1 YHCRSFTSYKM
12 KEIVIL
18 SIVAL
23 VACLVGDSSC
33 ISGGTYV
40 GNLNGF
46 EYHVAVLCP
55 VIMCNGAIVSSRNV
69 LTTASCINQ
78 LTPEDVEVYAGSTQY
93 YSGGV
98 SYAVSNI
105 RKHPSFRL
113 LTYEASALAPTNT
126 FIIGTGYGIVG
137 ANYILPDYLIKASLQ
152 QFDRSTCVQYYGS
165 RLLSSMF
172 CAGDQFRCEPGKLLI
187 AGNVEWNSV
196 DRRGCGKGEKRNELY
211 VFNRFTDGKYRGIWM
226 GPQSTH
232 TILINENY
240 KALSL
245 GKNHKGQCGHAKPQ
259 TIYNP
264 LLIATLKDVNVIQAA
279 CGFHHTLFLTDTG
292 TVYAC
297 GDNKMG
303 QLGIGSIKAVA
314 TTPTRINYDGP
325 PICKIGCGGEFSVIL
340 DIEGNLH
347 SFGRP
352 EFGQLGHNDDG
363 QFFITNT
370 KLAFDVKY
378 SPKLITTYIE
388 KDKAG
393 YSSTVSDVKIV
404 DFACGKNH
412 TVAIDSEKRAFSFGF
427 GGYGR
432 LGHNEQKDEWMPRLI
447 KYLNERVTGGAVR
460 VFCGSAYTFVIS
472 GFNNPYIFGK
482 NKPTLS
488 DGVLY
493 PKPINELCGYNFK
506 SIGCSAFSSIFASDN
521 GQLIAWGASPVC
533 GELGIGTNPKSSSK
547 PTLVESM
554 NGFDV
559 MKVAMGAEHS

>member
-172 CAGDQFRCEPGKLLI
+172 CAGDVNGKRDL
-187 AGNVEWNSV
+187 
-196 DRRGCGKGEKRNELY
+196 C
-211 VFNRFTDGKYRGIWM
+211 
-226 GPQSTH
+226 
-232 TILINENY
+232 
-240 KALSL
+240 
-245 GKNHKGQCGHAKPQ
+245 
-259 TIYNP
+259 
-264 LLIATLKDVNVIQAA
+264 
-279 CGFHHTLFLTDTG
+279 TG
-292 TVYAC
+292 DQGA
-297 GDNKMG
+297 
-303 QLGIGSIKAVA
+303 
-314 TTPTRINYDGP
+314 P
-325 PICKIGCGGEFSVIL
+325 
-340 DIEGNLH
+340 
-347 SFGRP
+347 
-352 EFGQLGHNDDG
+352 
-363 QFFITNT
+363 
-370 KLAFDVKY
+370 VKY
-378 SPKLITTYIE
+378 SNQLVGIYSWGGRCGVGGLVPGLLKSTPIFVSIPYYKSWIE
-388 KDKAG
+388 AN
-393 YSSTVSDVKIV
+393 I
-404 DFACGKNH
+404 
-412 TVAIDSEKRAFSFGF
+412 
-427 GGYGR
+427 
-432 LGHNEQKDEWMPRLI
+432 
-447 KYLNERVTGGAVR
+447 
-460 VFCGSAYTFVIS
+460 IS
-472 GFNNPYIFGK
+472 P
-482 NKPTLS
+482 
-488 DGVLY
+488 
-493 PKPINELCGYNFK
+493 
-506 SIGCSAFSSIFASDN
+506 
-521 GQLIAWGASPVC
+521 
-533 GELGIGTNPKSSSK
+533 
-547 PTLVESM
+547 
-554 NGFDV
+554 
-559 MKVAMGAEHS
+559 